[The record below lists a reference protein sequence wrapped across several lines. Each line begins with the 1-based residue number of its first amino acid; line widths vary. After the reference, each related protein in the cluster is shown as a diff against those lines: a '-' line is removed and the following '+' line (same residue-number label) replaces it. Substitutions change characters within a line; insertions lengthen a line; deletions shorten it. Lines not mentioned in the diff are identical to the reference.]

1 MAYLFQPKHILLIS
15 KILRNFILPEK
26 TKLKLVKSFDQYF
39 FEDNPMYNRKK
50 FFDISMSVLD
60 EQEVYRH
67 FRHMSCSDL
76 NDLILNKPQH
86 LYLWVYNNNYFWTV
100 NKVPAKLLERD
111 IITLKMSITLPYD
124 VDLDECG
131 FNFNIPEELKDV

>member
-15 KILRNFILPEK
+15 KIIRNFVLPEK

-60 EQEVYRH
+60 DKEVYRH
-67 FRHMSCSDL
+67 YRHMSCGDL
-76 NDLILNKPQH
+76 NDLILNKPQN
-86 LYLWVYNNNYFWTV
+86 LYLWDYHHESFWTV
-100 NKVPAKLLERD
+100 NKIPAKLIEKNLV
-111 IITLKMSITLPYD
+111 TLRLSITLPYD
-124 VDLDECG
+124 VNLDECG
-131 FNFNIPEELKDV
+131 FTLRIPKELEDV

>member
-76 NDLILNKPQH
+76 NDLVLNKPQH
-86 LYLWVYNNNYFWTV
+86 LYLWNYNNNYFWTRNRIPISLSGRSNSCV
-100 NKVPAKLLERD
+100 ASL
-111 IITLKMSITLPYD
+111 TLPYD

>member
-15 KILRNFILPEK
+15 KILRNFVLLEK

-76 NDLILNKPQH
+76 NDLILNKPQI
-86 LYLWVYNNNYFWTV
+86 LYHWAYDCNYFWTKTIPKTFLEDP
-100 NKVPAKLLERD
+100 NIILLD
-111 IITLKMSITLPYD
+111 QIALPYD
-124 VDLDECG
+124 IDLDQCG
-131 FNFNIPEELKDV
+131 FNLNLPEELKDV

>member
-15 KILRNFILPEK
+15 KILRNFVLPEK
-26 TKLKLVKSFDQYF
+26 NKLKLVKSFDQYF

-50 FFDISMSVLD
+50 FFDICMSVLD

-76 NDLILNKPQH
+76 NDLVLNKPQH
-86 LYLWVYNNNYFWTV
+86 LYLWNYNNEYFWTKNNIPV
-100 NKVPAKLLERD
+100 KLLENKT
-111 IITLKMSITLPYD
+111 ITLRVSITLPYD

>member
-15 KILRNFILPEK
+15 KILRNFVLPEK

-86 LYLWVYNNNYFWTV
+86 LYLWKYKDNYFWV
-100 NKVPAKLLERD
+100 RD
-111 IITLKMSITLPYD
+111 EFPEYLIGMSSTYILSITLPYD

-131 FNFNIPEELKDV
+131 FNFTIPEELKDV

>member
-15 KILRNFILPEK
+15 KIIRNFLLPEK

-50 FFDISMSVLD
+50 FFDICMSVLD

-76 NDLILNKPQH
+76 NNLVLNKPQH
-86 LYLWVYNNNYFWTV
+86 LYLWNYNNNYFWTRNRIPISLSGRSNSCV
-100 NKVPAKLLERD
+100 ASL
-111 IITLKMSITLPYD
+111 TLPYD

-131 FNFNIPEELKDV
+131 FNFNLPEELKDV

>member
-15 KILRNFILPEK
+15 KILRNFVLPEK
-26 TKLKLVKSFDQYF
+26 NKLKLVKSFDQYF

-50 FFDISMSVLD
+50 FFDICMSVLD

-76 NDLILNKPQH
+76 NDLVLNKPQH
-86 LYLWVYNNNYFWTV
+86 LYLWNYNNNYFWTRNRIPISLSGRSNSCV
-100 NKVPAKLLERD
+100 VSL
-111 IITLKMSITLPYD
+111 TLPYD

-131 FNFNIPEELKDV
+131 FNFNLPEELKDV

>member
-15 KILRNFILPEK
+15 KILRNFVLPEK

-67 FRHMSCSDL
+67 YRHMSCGDL
-76 NDLILNKPQH
+76 NDLILNKPQN
-86 LYLWVYNNNYFWTV
+86 LYLWDYHHESFWTV
-100 NKVPAKLLERD
+100 NKIPAKLIEKNLV
-111 IITLKMSITLPYD
+111 TLRLSITLPYD
-124 VDLDECG
+124 VNLDECG
-131 FNFNIPEELKDV
+131 FTLRIPKELEDV

>member
-15 KILRNFILPEK
+15 KIIRNFVLPEK

-60 EQEVYRH
+60 DKEVYRH
-67 FRHMSCSDL
+67 YRHMSCGDL
-76 NDLILNKPQH
+76 NDLILNKPKH
-86 LYLWVYNNNYFWTV
+86 LYLWDYNPIYFWTV
-100 NKVPAKLLERD
+100 NEIPVKLLESKKV
-111 IITLKMSITLPYD
+111 TLAASLTIPYD

-131 FNFNIPEELKDV
+131 FNFNLPEELKDV

>member
-15 KILRNFILPEK
+15 KIIRNFVLPEK

-50 FFDISMSVLD
+50 FFDICMSVLD

-76 NDLILNKPQH
+76 NDLVLNKPQH
-86 LYLWVYNNNYFWTV
+86 LYLWNYNNNYFWTRNRIPISLSGRSNSCV
-100 NKVPAKLLERD
+100 ASL
-111 IITLKMSITLPYD
+111 TLPYD

>member
-15 KILRNFILPEK
+15 KIIRNCIMPSK
-26 TKLKLVKSFDQYF
+26 IKQKLVKSFYQYF

-76 NDLILNKPQH
+76 NDLVLNKPQH
-86 LYLWVYNNNYFWTV
+86 LYLWNYNNTYFWTRNRIPISLSGRSNSCV
-100 NKVPAKLLERD
+100 ASL
-111 IITLKMSITLPYD
+111 TLPYD

-131 FNFNIPEELKDV
+131 FNFTIPEELKDV

>member
-15 KILRNFILPEK
+15 KIIRNFILPEK

-60 EQEVYRH
+60 DKEVYRH
-67 FRHMSCSDL
+67 YRHMSCGDL
-76 NDLILNKPQH
+76 NDLILNKPQN
-86 LYLWVYNNNYFWTV
+86 LYLWDYHHESFWTV
-100 NKVPAKLLERD
+100 NKIPAKLIEKNLV
-111 IITLKMSITLPYD
+111 TLRLSITLPYD
-124 VDLDECG
+124 VNLDECG
-131 FNFNIPEELKDV
+131 FTLRIPKELEDV

>member
-15 KILRNFILPEK
+15 KIIRNFLLPEK

-50 FFDISMSVLD
+50 FFDICMSVLD

-76 NDLILNKPQH
+76 NDLVLNKPQH
-86 LYLWVYNNNYFWTV
+86 LYLWNYNNNYFWTRNRIPISLSGRSNSCV
-100 NKVPAKLLERD
+100 ASL
-111 IITLKMSITLPYD
+111 TLPYD

>member
-15 KILRNFILPEK
+15 KIIRNFLLPEK

-50 FFDISMSVLD
+50 FFDICMSVLD

-76 NDLILNKPQH
+76 NDLVLNKPQH
-86 LYLWVYNNNYFWTV
+86 LYLWNYNNTYFWTR
-100 NKVPAKLLERD
+100 NKIPVFLLERAN
-111 IITLKMSITLPYD
+111 TCVASLTLPYD

-131 FNFNIPEELKDV
+131 FNFNLPEELKDV

>member
-76 NDLILNKPQH
+76 NDLVLNKPQH
-86 LYLWVYNNNYFWTV
+86 LYLWNYNNDYFWTR
-100 NKVPAKLLERD
+100 NKIPVKLLENKT
-111 IITLKMSITLPYD
+111 ITLRVSITLPYD
-124 VDLDECG
+124 VDPDECG
-131 FNFNIPEELKDV
+131 FNFTIPEELKDV